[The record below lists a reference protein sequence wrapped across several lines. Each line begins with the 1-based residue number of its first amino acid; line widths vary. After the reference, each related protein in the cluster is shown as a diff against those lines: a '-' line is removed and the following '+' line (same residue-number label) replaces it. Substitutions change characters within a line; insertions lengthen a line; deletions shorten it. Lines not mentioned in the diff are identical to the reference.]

1 MKKISL
7 VLFFAIFFTSCEQEI
22 ENPDLLYE
30 QKLVIEAFLFAG
42 ETPSRILVSM
52 TKHPLAI
59 MSGQQFITDAEVT
72 ITVNGKSYRCETVGN
87 SANYLCPELIIEA
100 GQTYHLTVRY
110 RDMVAT
116 ATTTVPDITVDS
128 VYYRTE
134 QINEFWSSWTRV
146 YVYTNLSSKNPF
158 SCYGFNVITYIDN
171 NGNEQYN
178 YHREAMFLSERKN
191 NNYTSNV
198 LVKIDSW
205 TSNSNDW
212 WLNNFRDTILICDPQ
227 MYDYYWTRGNNDDNW
242 DLFGSGSNP
251 HWNVRGDGI
260 GLFIG
265 CIRKEIRIKKQPY

>member
-128 VYYRTE
+128 VYYTTDSTGDGWFSN
-134 QINEFWSSWTRV
+134 IHIKV
-146 YVYTNLSSKNPF
+146 YASLSSKNSF
-158 SCYGFNVITYIDN
+158 SCYGYYI
-171 NGNEQYN
+171 N
-178 YHREAMFLSERKN
+178 YHEEGSYTSGETMFASERKN
-191 NNYTSNV
+191 NINRVDV
-198 LVKIDSW
+198 LAKIENLWNNQSLE
-205 TSNSNDW
+205 N
-212 WLNNFRDTILICDPQ
+212 WLNNFRDTVLICDPQ

-265 CIRKEIRIKKQPY
+265 CIRKEIRIKN